1 MAAPSASDGY
11 YDLGRYR
18 RSITTNN
25 PDAELWFNRGL
36 IWSYGFNHEEAVKC
50 FERAIAAD
58 SGCAMAYWGVAY
70 ALGPNYNK
78 PWSFFDDEEL
88 ETTVQRTHRM
98 VEQAGKCCAAAA
110 GAATPLEKALVDA
123 LRYRY
128 PRDHASDKDERS
140 IWNVEYADAMQRVH
154 AEFGDDLDVA
164 ALCADAL
171 MNLSP
176 WKLWDLK
183 TGEPAQGAR
192 TKEVQAILERALHQ
206 TPGGMDHPGVLHLYI
221 HFIEMSPSPELGLPA
236 ADALRNLVPDS
247 GHLNHMPT
255 HIDVLVGDYARG
267 IASNRAAFEADEKF
281 LARAGA
287 LNFYTLYRMHDYHF
301 CIYSALFAGQSRVA
315 LETVTR
321 MESSL
326 SADLL
331 KVCSPPMADWL
342 EGFFAMRV
350 HALVRFGRWDDLIAP
365 LPEDRDLFCT
375 TTAMT
380 HYAKAVAL
388 AAKSRLPEAEAERTR
403 FLEAKSRVPESR
415 TLFNNQCTD
424 LLAIAEAMMEG
435 EVAFRRGGGR
445 HEEEAYAHL
454 RTAIA
459 RDDNLPYDEPWGWM
473 QPTRHAYGALL
484 MERAH
489 YAEAAAVYAEDLGLD
504 GRLPRALQHPG
515 NVWAL
520 HGYHECLVKL
530 GRKAEADALE
540 PALKKALER
549 ADVPIK
555 SSCFC
560 RRVEVV
566 QSAL

>member
-1 MAAPSASDGY
+1 MAAPPVSVGY
-11 YDLGRYR
+11 YDLGKYS
-18 RSITTNN
+18 RSITTKS

-36 IWSYGFNHEEAVKC
+36 IWCYGFNHEEAVEC

-58 SGCAMAYWGVAY
+58 GGCALAYWGVAY

-88 ETTVQRTHRM
+88 ETTVERTHRM
-98 VEQAGKCCAAAA
+98 VEQASKCAAASA

-128 PRDHASDKDERS
+128 PRDHASEKDDRS
-140 IWNVEYADAMQRVH
+140 VWNVEYADAMLRVH
-154 AEFGDDLDVA
+154 AEFGSDLDVA

-183 TGEPAQGAR
+183 SGGPAPGAR
-192 TKEVQAILERALHQ
+192 TQQVQAILERALGQ
-206 TPGGMDHPGVLHLYI
+206 TPGGMQHPGVLHLYI
-221 HFIEMSPSPELGLPA
+221 HFIEMSPTPELGLPA
-236 ADALRNLVPDS
+236 ADALRGLVPDA

-267 IASNRAAFEADEKF
+267 IASNRQAFEADEKF

-287 LNFYTLYRMHDYHF
+287 RNFYTLYRMHDYHF
-301 CIYSALFAGQSRVA
+301 CLYSALFAGQSRVA
-315 LETVTR
+315 LDTAARLEA
-321 MESSL
+321 SL

-331 KVCSPPMADWL
+331 RVGSPPMADWL
-342 EGFFAMRV
+342 EGFVAMRV
-350 HALVRFGRWDDLIAP
+350 HALVRFGRWDDLVALP
-365 LPEDRDLFCT
+365 LPADRALYCA

-388 AAKSRLPEAEAERTR
+388 AATARLPEAEAERAR
-403 FLEAKSRVPESR
+403 FHAAKARVPASR
-415 TLFNNQCTD
+415 TLFNNTCAD
-424 LLAIAEAMMEG
+424 LLAVAEALMEG
-435 EVAFRRGGGR
+435 EVAFRCG
-445 HEEEAYAHL
+445 HHDEAYAHL
-454 RTAIA
+454 RAAVA
-459 RDDNLPYDEPWGWM
+459 RYDGMPYDEPWGWM
-473 QPTRHAYGALL
+473 QPARHAYGALL

-489 YAEAAAVYAEDLGLD
+489 YAEAAAVYADDLGLND
-504 GRLPRALQHPG
+504 NLPRALRHPG

-530 GRKAEADALE
+530 GREQEAEAIA
-540 PALKKALER
+540 PALKKALAG
-549 ADVPIK
+549 ADVPIQ

-560 RRVEVV
+560 RRVETV

>member
-1 MAAPSASDGY
+1 MAAPPESDGY
-11 YDLGRYR
+11 YDLGNYS
-18 RSITTNN
+18 RSITTKS

-36 IWSYGFNHEEAVKC
+36 IWCYGFNHEEAVKC

-58 SGCAMAYWGVAY
+58 DGCALAYWGVAY

-88 ETTVQRTHRM
+88 ETTVERTHRM
-98 VEQAGKCCAAAA
+98 VEQASKCAAA
-110 GAATPLEKALVDA
+110 AATPLEKALVDA

-128 PRDHASDKDERS
+128 PRDHASDKDDRS

-154 AEFGDDLDVA
+154 AEFGSDLDVA
-164 ALCADAL
+164 ALSADAL

-183 TGEPAQGAR
+183 TGEPAPGAR
-192 TKEVQAILERALHQ
+192 TKEVQAILERALSSR
-206 TPGGMDHPGVLHLYI
+206 TPGGMQHPGVLHLYI
-221 HFIEMSPSPELGLPA
+221 HFIEMSPAPERGLAA
-236 ADALRNLVPDS
+236 ADALRGLVPDA

-255 HIDVLVGDYARG
+255 HIDVLLGDYGRG
-267 IASNRAAFEADEKF
+267 IASNRQAFEADEKF

-287 LNFYTLYRMHDYHF
+287 RNFYTLYRMHDYHF
-301 CIYSALFAGQSRVA
+301 CIYAALFAGQSRVA
-315 LETVTR
+315 LDTVAR
-321 MESSL
+321 MEASL

-331 KVCSPPMADWL
+331 KVNSPPMADWL

-350 HALVRFGRWDDLIAP
+350 HALVRFGRWDDLVALP
-365 LPEDRDLFCT
+365 LPEDRGLYCV

-388 AAKSRLPEAEAERTR
+388 AATSRLPEAEAERTL
-403 FLEAKSRVPESR
+403 FHEAKARVPESR
-415 TLFNNQCTD
+415 TLFNNTCVD
-424 LLAIAEAMMEG
+424 LLSIAEAMMEG
-435 EVAFRRGGGR
+435 EVAFRQGR
-445 HEEEAYAHL
+445 YDEAYAHL

-459 RDDNLPYDEPWGWM
+459 RDDGLPYDEPWGWM

-484 MERAH
+484 MERGH
-489 YAEAAAVYAEDLGLD
+489 HAEAAAVYAADLGLD
-504 GRLPRALQHPG
+504 GGKLPRALRHPG

-530 GRKAEADALE
+530 GRKAEAEALE
-540 PALKKALER
+540 PALKKALEG
-549 ADVPIK
+549 ADVPIR

>member
-1 MAAPSASDGY
+1 MAAPSASDDY

-18 RSITTNN
+18 RSITTKN

-36 IWSYGFNHEEAVKC
+36 VWSYGFNHEEAVKC

-58 SGCAMAYWGVAY
+58 AGCALAYWGVAY

-98 VEQAGKCCAAAA
+98 VEQASKCAEA

-128 PRDHASDKDERS
+128 PRDHASKQDDRS

-192 TKEVQAILERALHQ
+192 TKEIQAILERALNQ
-206 TPGGMDHPGVLHLYI
+206 TPGGMQHPGVLHLYI

-267 IASNRAAFEADEKF
+267 ITSNRAAFEADEKF

-315 LETVTR
+315 FETVTR
-321 MESSL
+321 MEASL

-331 KVCSPPMADWL
+331 KVRSPPMADWL

-350 HALVRFGRWDDLIAP
+350 HALVRFGRWDDLIALP
-365 LPEDRDLFCT
+365 LPQDRDLFCT

-388 AAKSRLPEAEAERTR
+388 AAKSRLPEAEAERAL

-435 EVAFRRGGGR
+435 EVAFRRGSR

-504 GRLPRALQHPG
+504 GKLPRALRHPG

-530 GRKAEADALE
+530 GRKEEADAIE
-540 PALKKALER
+540 PALKKAMER